1 MGTIIFTYAIAIFGL
16 TEMLVFFDGPFDIIA
31 MFRDAMTE
39 LSEKLGEL
47 FNCIFC
53 TSTWIG
59 IIFSIVDLCVHKCEF
74 TPFNLI
80 IHNDNLWY
88 IIVPLDMMF
97 ACGSVYFLHSLR
109 ELIGGDTT
117 RAEEPTEE

>member
-1 MGTIIFTYAIAIFGL
+1 MGTLIITYTFAIFGL
-16 TEMLVFFDGPFDIIA
+16 TEMLVFFDGPFDLIA
-31 MFRDAMTE
+31 MFRDAMSE
-39 LSEKLGEL
+39 LSEKLGAL

-59 IIFSIVDLCVHKCEF
+59 IVFSIIDLLVGGCTF

-80 IHNDNLWY
+80 IHNDSLWF
-88 IIVPLDMMF
+88 IIVPLDLMF

-109 ELIGGDTT
+109 EMIGGDTT
-117 RAEEPTEE
+117 RETEEDE